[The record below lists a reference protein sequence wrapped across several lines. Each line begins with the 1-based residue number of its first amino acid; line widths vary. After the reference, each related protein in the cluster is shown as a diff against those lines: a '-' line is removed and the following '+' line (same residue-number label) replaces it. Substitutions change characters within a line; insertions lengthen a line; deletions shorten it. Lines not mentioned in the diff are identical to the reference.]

1 MEKMVKLKK
10 MVNFFCFVCYSE
22 NFLDQTRR
30 KQTGSSVYTPLL
42 IHTYKHA
49 TFAQSN
55 TISIRKSKW
64 EEAFSAV
71 THQGSRKCVT
81 KRCLKN
87 HKEKDK
93 RINNRAFS
101 SMCIYTYS
109 DL

>member
-1 MEKMVKLKK
+1 MVI
-10 MVNFFCFVCYSE
+10 FFFVVVCYSE
-22 NFLDQTRR
+22 NFLDQARR

-49 TFAQSN
+49 TFAHSN

-81 KRCLKN
+81 KRCLKK

-93 RINNRAFS
+93 RINNSAFAFIHIV
-101 SMCIYTYS
+101 IYKPL
-109 DL
+109 DKI